1 MGTDSD
7 VGLKMPEREGWFPVS
22 TDSDVGLKMPE
33 REGWFSVGT
42 DSPVGVKLMMEP
54 ARLVPRRAVEKL
66 GVVTNTVCCLTWR
79 P

>member
-1 MGTDSD
+1 
-7 VGLKMPEREGWFPVS
+7 
-22 TDSDVGLKMPE
+22 MPE

-79 P
+79 PQDTAAGKMHSSSDCFLVKCYDAGSSVKLF